1 MRLKVYTESLQHA
14 IPACLFR
21 VVSKGWSFKK
31 CHFFEYFFCKGL
43 AIFLTKILCQ
53 ENYFLFVRVFSG
65 SFHTYGQI
73 GSVRHEG
80 YTLLWGHCIDNA
92 WTDYV
97 RTQIV
102 VFKLSWLWLF
112 DSISNCKLQIIK
124 PVSAE
129 PAALGMLITWRL
141 TNAETQRIFVA
152 YDLNKGCSM
161 IFQAHVSP
169 AWPFKRESFLKDD
182 TRRDHD
188 NLKDAR
194 VHSRLI
200 PPPLASHTL
209 LFWSLPVA
217 CSSYLQNLTI
227 LHHCTGF
234 RRIVILC
241 VTQLQERRHPAPAG
255 LSLFKGLPV
264 NGVPFNDYWQWCW
277 ILNMEHGI
285 LLNV

>member
-1 MRLKVYTESLQHA
+1 M
-14 IPACLFR
+14 
-21 VVSKGWSFKK
+21 VVG
-31 CHFFEYFFCKGL
+31 
-43 AIFLTKILCQ
+43 
-53 ENYFLFVRVFSG
+53 
-65 SFHTYGQI
+65 
-73 GSVRHEG
+73 
-80 YTLLWGHCIDNA
+80 TLHRQA

-102 VFKLSWLWLF
+102 VFKLPWLWLF

-152 YDLNKGCSM
+152 YDLNKGFSM
-161 IFQAHVSP
+161 SFQAHVSP

-200 PPPLASHTL
+200 PPAPSCITNPIVLKPPH
-209 LFWSLPVA
+209 
-217 CSSYLQNLTI
+217 CSNYLQNLTI
-227 LHHCTGF
+227 LHHHWLSSYCECVWPSSRNVDIPRLQASVSSKGCRSTVFRFQRLLTVMLNIEYWTGNITKCLMEF
-234 RRIVILC
+234 NSIEKKINQQSLHVAAGQRS
-241 VTQLQERRHPAPAG
+241 QLLH
-255 LSLFKGLPV
+255 LSVWFACGKYQKQGMAC
-264 NGVPFNDYWQWCW
+264 Q
-277 ILNMEHGI
+277 M
-285 LLNV
+285 